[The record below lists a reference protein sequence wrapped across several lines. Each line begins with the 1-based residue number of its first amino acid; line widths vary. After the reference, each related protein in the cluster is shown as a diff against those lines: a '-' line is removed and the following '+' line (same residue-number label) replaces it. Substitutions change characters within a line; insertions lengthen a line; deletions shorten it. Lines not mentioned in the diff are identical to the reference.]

1 MFIKEDDEI
10 DIVLYYTKK
19 DRTYEAISEKEFLAL
34 ELSEEDTKR
43 YSSLKLTMRELT
55 WGLYNDIQ
63 ETAMVD
69 DGRGI
74 GERVF
79 SFKVY
84 KETRLRALIKK
95 WDAKD
100 KDGKPVPVSDK
111 TLYNLA
117 PSIGESILLIYDS
130 FSFLGEGEEKN

>member
-19 DRTYEAISEKEFLAL
+19 DRTYDAISEKEFLAL
-34 ELSEEDTKR
+34 KLSEEDAKK

-74 GERVF
+74 GEKVF

-84 KETRLRALIKK
+84 KETRLKALIKK

-100 KDGKPVPVSDK
+100 KDGKPVPVNDK

-130 FSFLGEGEEKN
+130 FSLLSEGEEKN